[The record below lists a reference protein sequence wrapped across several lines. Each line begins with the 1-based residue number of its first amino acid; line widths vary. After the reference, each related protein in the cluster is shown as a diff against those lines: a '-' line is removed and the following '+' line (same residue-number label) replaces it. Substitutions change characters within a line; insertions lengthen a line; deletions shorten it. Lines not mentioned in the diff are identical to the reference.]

1 MTSRPDPRLVVAG
14 AGLLSASSLLFLRS
28 GVGEVSV
35 ALAAAAALGV
45 AVATLRTLRLG
56 GPL

>member
-35 ALAAAAALGV
+35 ALAGAAALGV
-45 AVATLRTLRLG
+45 AVATLRTLRTG